1 MFDLEAV
8 PLHKVWFSGL
18 FQTLDIR
25 VYPLPPGCER
35 RTNWHDL
42 LSTVNKDHFNKPLL
56 QLIYNILTE
65 TSAEDQICDKN
76 IFYLVIYTRPGFL

>member
-1 MFDLEAV
+1 M
-8 PLHKVWFSGL
+8 
-18 FQTLDIR
+18 
-25 VYPLPPGCER
+25 YPLPPGCER

-56 QLIYNILTE
+56 QRIYNVLTV

-76 IFYLVIYTRPGFL
+76 IFYLVI

>member
-1 MFDLEAV
+1 M
-8 PLHKVWFSGL
+8 PLHKVWFSGF

-25 VYPLPPGCER
+25 EYPPPPPPGCER

-56 QLIYNILTE
+56 QLIYNVLTE